1 MFARLV
7 LQRQMHESQIRPWF
21 PCDVRHQHRNQIR
34 FNVCGILCHG
44 SCVVYV
50 LTYLSEIARAFK
62 TRSRFQEGRTAEAI
76 GAISRGTEQGSTDE
90 LHAVQCFESLGKSC
104 DDVGG
109 SAKALCQAGS
119 IQRTKLN
126 MTGRQRQV
134 SNLAVPPPRNLLA
147 DLHAKLAKA

>member
-1 MFARLV
+1 MKAKYDRGFRAMYDTNTGTKSVSMFVESYAMVHVSYMYLRIYQKLHV
-7 LQRQMHESQIRPWF
+7 PLKRAVASRKVAPPRQLGPSAE
-21 PCDVRHQHRNQIR
+21 
-34 FNVCGILCHG
+34 
-44 SCVVYV
+44 
-50 LTYLSEIARAFK
+50 A
-62 TRSRFQEGRTAEAI
+62 RSRGPLT
-76 GAISRGTEQGSTDE
+76 SST
-90 LHAVQCFESLGKSC
+90 QCNASNPLANLC

>member
-1 MFARLV
+1 MKAKYDRGFRAMYDTNTGTKSVSMFV
-7 LQRQMHESQIRPWF
+7 ESYAM
-21 PCDVRHQHRNQIR
+21 VH
-34 FNVCGILCHG
+34 V
-44 SCVVYV
+44 SYM
-50 LTYLSEIARAFK
+50 YLRIYQKLHVPFK